1 MGVPCLRVEARFQ
14 GKKPRGLRLLGDVFV
29 HPSKKRSRHKPQAE
43 SPLETL
49 QFWLHALTP
58 DDGMK
63 PAFPIFLLVCAAFAN
78 AAQTTQNPATSPPP
92 AAQSGLKTPAGDKAP
107 LDQEATENSNKA
119 KAIIEQGIQALGG
132 QAFLTVRDREQSGRI
147 YGFHAGRP
155 SGSGGLFWGFSEF
168 PDKERLELTKER
180 DIAEL
185 YVGNKAWEITYKG
198 PRAIEQKDVDD
209 YLRRRRF
216 SLDTLLRTWVNDPGV
231 VLIYEGNAIAAQHPA
246 LRVTLINSHDES
258 VTLFFDADT
267 HLPVKKSF
275 EWRDPTDRQKN
286 LEEEV
291 YENYRQVS
299 GVMAP
304 YNITRYFNGDMASQ
318 RFLNS
323 VTINQGLDPAMFNP
337 NSGYNPL
344 KPVKPNK
351 H

>member
-1 MGVPCLRVEARFQ
+1 MVVRCLPAEAGFQ
-14 GKKPRGLRLLGDVFV
+14 DKKPRGLRLLAEVFL
-29 HPSKKRSRHKPQAE
+29 HPSKKRSPHKPQAE

-63 PAFPIFLLVCAAFAN
+63 PAFPILLLVCAAFAN
-78 AAQTTQNPATSPPP
+78 AAPIAQNPATSPPP
-92 AAQSGLKTPAGDKAP
+92 AAQSGLKTATSDKAP
-107 LDQEATENSNKA
+107 VDKEAMENSNKA
-119 KAIIEQGIQALGG
+119 KAIIDQGIQALGG
-132 QAFLTVRDREQSGRI
+132 QAFLTLRDREQSGRI

-168 PDKERLELTKER
+168 PDKERVELTKER

-198 PRAIEQKDVDD
+198 PRPIEQKDLDD

-216 SLDTLLRTWVNDPGV
+216 SLDTVLRTWVNDPSV
-231 VLIYEGNAIAAQHPA
+231 VLLYEGNAIAAEHAA
-246 LRVTLINSHDES
+246 LKVTLINSHDES
-258 VTLFFDADT
+258 VTLFFDVDS

-291 YENYRQVS
+291 YENYRLVS

-304 YNITRYFNGDMASQ
+304 FNITRFFNGDMASQ